1 MQQEGGA
8 DGDPSPAGSVNLIN
22 SDYTTTFFSFS
33 YSWWSAYGF
42 KRRCKSDEAV
52 AEGMKLIDQQTCYN
66 QVGSRIKKDLLE
78 GSAVV
83 MFAYGLS
90 GSGKTYSVFGMD
102 DAKNMATAWFG
113 QADDKA
119 EGASFWG
126 IYPRPA
132 YEICAMKGDGWKLKM
147 KYFQNVVDIVRDLMS
162 PTGEEQQYK
171 VGMRKD
177 EDGFMDIDWCS
188 QKIIADWNDL
198 RETFQVANARKA
210 ISPTQFN
217 HQSSRGHWYV
227 HPDCIT
233 LILTRACPL
242 TAPVPCLLRFPPS
255 HSLRG
260 DEWLQ
265 HHGPRGGKAA
275 G

>member
-8 DGDPSPAGSVNLIN
+8 DGDPNPTGSVNLIN
-22 SDYTTTFFSFS
+22 SEYTTTFFSFS

-52 AEGMKLIDQQTCYN
+52 AEGMKLIDQGVCYN
-66 QVGSRIKKDLLE
+66 QVGLRIKQDLLE
-78 GSAVV
+78 GCAVV
-83 MFAYGLS
+83 IFAYGLS
-90 GSGKTYSVFGMD
+90 GSGKTFSVFGMD

-113 QADDKA
+113 QADENA
-119 EGASFWG
+119 EGASMWG
-126 IYPRPA
+126 IYPRLA
-132 YEICAMKGDGWKLKM
+132 YEVCGMKGDGWKLKM

-171 VGMRKD
+171 AGMQKD
-177 EDGFMDIDWCS
+177 EDGFMDINWCG

-217 HQSSRGHWYV
+217 HQSTRGHWCESHERV
-227 HPDCIT
+227 HHTCVHALAPSSFLCPPARALT
-233 LILTRACPL
+233 L
-242 TAPVPCLLRFPPS
+242 PC
-255 HSLRG
+255 G
-260 DEWLQ
+260 
-265 HHGPRGGKAA
+265 
-275 G
+275 